1 MTTRKTNI
9 FSAGIL
15 CLILSPATA
24 ATAQPPPPPAA
35 EITVTDSVSPVDD
48 LQISF
53 GDITEGNWSDNT
65 VTIKNDGN
73 VELII
78 GSISSA
84 DRLTDEF
91 LILND
96 NCSGQSLIPSDECTF
111 RVRFSPAA
119 AGTFNDTFD
128 IPSNDTDENPV
139 IVSVNGRGLSSAS
152 NNPPSVFQLLF
163 PADNQEG
170 VGTTVEFRWK
180 KSADPDGDTV
190 TYDIYVCEDGNLTT
204 GCITGADIAFLRND
218 GIYYAGIG
226 SYGAGMLLSG
236 IVLILRGG
244 VRDRKKILMPA
255 AMIAIAV
262 TLLISC
268 GGGGGGDGS
277 GGAVTPSNGG
287 GSSNQVSYTVSGLNT
302 GTSYYWKA
310 VAKDGNG
317 GETDSSLWSFDT
329 Q

>member
-1 MTTRKTNI
+1 MLFFFSSRRRHTRYI
-9 FSAGIL
+9 S
-15 CLILSPATA
+15 
-24 ATAQPPPPPAA
+24 
-35 EITVTDSVSPVDD
+35 VTGVQTCALP
-48 LQISF
+48 IS
-53 GDITEGNWSDNT
+53 
-65 VTIKNDGN
+65 
-73 VELII
+73 
-78 GSISSA
+78 
-84 DRLTDEF
+84 
-91 LILND
+91 
-96 NCSGQSLIPSDECTF
+96 
-111 RVRFSPAA
+111 
-119 AGTFNDTFD
+119 
-128 IPSNDTDENPV
+128 
-139 IVSVNGRGLSSAS
+139 
-152 NNPPSVFQLLF
+152 
-163 PADNQEG
+163 
-170 VGTTVEFRWK
+170 
-180 KSADPDGDTV
+180 DGDTV
-190 TYDIYVCEDGNLTT
+190 TYDIYVCEDGNLTI

-218 GIYYAGIG
+218 GIYY
-226 SYGAGMLLSG
+226 AGMLLSG